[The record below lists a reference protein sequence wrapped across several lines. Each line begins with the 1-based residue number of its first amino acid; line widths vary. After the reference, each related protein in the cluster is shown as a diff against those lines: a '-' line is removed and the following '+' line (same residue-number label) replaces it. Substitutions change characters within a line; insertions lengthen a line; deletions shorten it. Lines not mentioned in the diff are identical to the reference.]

1 MSAIRPR
8 NADDLTPAELVTAAI
23 DMDLVLEREP
33 QLGDFG
39 FGVSSKTP
47 EERAAD
53 LLRNRDLIRE
63 PRSLAQFMAARGWL
77 RQFGKIRALNRARDE
92 LRPEALCRGRHRL
105 RDQRRFHRRGDR
117 RRLHRPSRYVPRT
130 PGSTSR
136 PRRGGMWSATG
147 LSGDDAP

>member
-8 NADDLTPAELVTAAI
+8 NADDLTPAESATAAI

-39 FGVSSKTP
+39 FGVYAKTP

-63 PRSLAQFMAARGWL
+63 PRSLAQVMAASPAFGW
-77 RQFGKIRALNRARDE
+77 RNTFSNRFCRRKEIRREIPPNQSRRTRCDVD
-92 LRPEALCRGRHRL
+92 
-105 RDQRRFHRRGDR
+105 DQKGER
-117 RRLHRPSRYVPRT
+117 S
-130 PGSTSR
+130 
-136 PRRGGMWSATG
+136 
-147 LSGDDAP
+147 